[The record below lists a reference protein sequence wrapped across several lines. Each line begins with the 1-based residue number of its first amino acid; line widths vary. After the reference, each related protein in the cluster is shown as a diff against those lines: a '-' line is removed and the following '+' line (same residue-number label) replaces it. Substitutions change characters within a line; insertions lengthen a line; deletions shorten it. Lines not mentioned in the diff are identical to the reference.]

1 MNITVIYAT
10 GRKAQSCTYNI
21 AGLLIKELLAGGE
34 LFEFQLPR
42 DMPHICIGCYACIKG
57 RSEERR

>member
-21 AGLLIKELLAGGE
+21 AQLLIKELLAGGE

-42 DMPHICIGCYACIKG
+42 DMPISA
-57 RSEERR
+57 